1 MRSSEKSRQDPRRR
15 PIGAVSW
22 VLTLFG
28 TAVGAGI
35 LFLPIQAGQGGLWPL
50 LLVTVL
56 IYPTIYLGH
65 HLYALIPSRAPH
77 TEAFTA
83 AAARWMPAWAA
94 LLLRLL
100 LVLWLLVLLIA
111 YAISLTNDLGDFL
124 AEKGLL
130 VVGIRHRI
138 GLSFAIIAVLLLALR
153 FARTALIGI
162 IGGLSLVLI
171 GLLCLVSLALVPHW
185 SPGIAAAALKMPAPF
200 ELLRQLLLLFPLLTL
215 SFMFFPS
222 LSRLA
227 CELRERIEAP
237 EHCDALRKGIIRA
250 ATLTLIGFV
259 LTFIVAFILA
269 IPARDFA
276 AAAGENISA
285 LAMLCNLYG
294 SSWLGDLGPA
304 ISILA
309 LTTSFL
315 GIFIGYREALFSAL
329 RGSAAGR
336 HRETLLHLAT
346 FAILWPLA
354 IADVPV
360 MDILGDIVAP
370 LGAIFLLVV
379 PAVLVLVRPEL
390 ESDRGPGAVFTLVI
404 GLVVVVAYFVGSA
417 L

>member
-1 MRSSEKSRQDPRRR
+1 MRSPEVR
-15 PIGAVSW
+15 PIGTASW

-35 LFLPIQAGQGGLWPL
+35 LFLPIQGGLGGLWPL
-50 LLVTVL
+50 LLVAVL

-65 HLYALIPSRAPH
+65 HFYALIPSRSPH
-77 TEAFTA
+77 AQEFAA
-83 AAARWMPAWAA
+83 AAARWLPAWVS

-111 YAISLTNDLGDFL
+111 YSISLTNDLGDLL
-124 AEKGLL
+124 ADKGLL
-130 VVGIRHRI
+130 TSGIQHRI
-138 GLSFAIIAVLLLALR
+138 ALSFTIIAVLLLALR

-162 IGGLSLVLI
+162 IGSLSLVLI
-171 GLLCLVSLALVPHW
+171 GLLCLVSVALIPHW
-185 SPGIAAAALKMPAPF
+185 SPGIVAAALKMPAPF
-200 ELLRQLLLLFPLLTL
+200 ALLRQLLLLFPLLTL

-237 EHCDALRKGIIRA
+237 EHRDTLRKRIIRS

-259 LTFIVAFILA
+259 LIFIVSFILA
-269 IPARDFA
+269 VPTKDLTA
-276 AAAGENISA
+276 AARENISA
-285 LAMLCNLYG
+285 LAMLGNLYG
-294 SSWLGDLGPA
+294 SSWLGDLGQA

-315 GIFIGYREALFSAL
+315 GIFIGYQEAFSAL
-329 RGSAAGR
+329 RRSTPMR
-336 HRETLLHLAT
+336 KQETLLHLAT
-346 FAILWPLA
+346 LAILWPLA
-354 IADVPV
+354 IADIPV
-360 MDILGDIVAP
+360 MAILGDVVAP
-370 LGAIFLLVV
+370 LGALFLFVV

-390 ESDRGPGAVFTLVI
+390 ESGRGPGAVFTLVI
-404 GLVVVVAYFVGSA
+404 GLVVVAAYFVGSA